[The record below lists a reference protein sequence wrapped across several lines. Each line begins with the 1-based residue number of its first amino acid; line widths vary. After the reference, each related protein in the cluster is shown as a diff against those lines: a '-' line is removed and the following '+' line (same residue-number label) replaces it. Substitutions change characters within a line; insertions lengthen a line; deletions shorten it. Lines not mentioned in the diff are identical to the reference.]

1 MGNCSLPQPITT
13 TACTLPRGLSRVQ
26 RQGELRVIQFLV
38 ASKNSP
44 IKART
49 NLKQELLIPLF
60 VLHLRKRRPGFR
72 NLRCIRAFEK
82 YILCF
87 VINHILRRMNG
98 QCQHFTNI
106 PSGGIFPPSSGLL
119 VWNLMYT
126 ITSDLEIQL
135 FVTAIYRVLFN

>member
-72 NLRCIRAFEK
+72 VHQSF
-82 YILCF
+82 
-87 VINHILRRMNG
+87 
-98 QCQHFTNI
+98 
-106 PSGGIFPPSSGLL
+106 
-119 VWNLMYT
+119 
-126 ITSDLEIQL
+126 
-135 FVTAIYRVLFN
+135 